1 MVIAIDGPA
10 GVGKS
15 SVARMISQKCG
26 FYYLNSGLFY
36 RAIAYNQLLK
46 GLAPHDRE
54 SALKTASSTSIDI
67 KDGVLLVDG
76 VDLGSRLRTQE
87 VGMAASIVSS
97 IPELRNIV
105 NRRIREIVD
114 NGLDIVAEGRDMT
127 TVVFPDAQYK
137 FYFDAKPS
145 IRAKRRFDELGGSVE
160 YDKILKEIEKR
171 DNNDRNKV
179 SGALKVAE
187 NAVVVDTS
195 DLTIS
200 QVCDRVLKV
209 IKWPKNK

>member
-1 MVIAIDGPA
+1 MALI
-10 GVGKS
+10 
-15 SVARMISQKCG
+15 
-26 FYYLNSGLFY
+26 
-36 RAIAYNQLLK
+36 
-46 GLAPHDRE
+46 LAP
-54 SALKTASSTSIDI
+54 
-67 KDGVLLVDG
+67 
-76 VDLGSRLRTQE
+76 GSEPQE